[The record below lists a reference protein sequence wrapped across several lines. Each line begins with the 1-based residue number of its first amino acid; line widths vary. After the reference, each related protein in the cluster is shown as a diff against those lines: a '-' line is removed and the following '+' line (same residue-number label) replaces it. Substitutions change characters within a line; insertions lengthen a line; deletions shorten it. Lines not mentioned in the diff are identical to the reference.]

1 MGMKL
6 KMTATMIA
14 LFLGATSVAAQR
26 HEVGLTAG
34 IMKPGESGLS
44 LVGSDLGNSFAFQ
57 IDYSARVLSMGI
69 AAMYLDVPLALAT
82 KTNFETSNAFSLRS
96 YSSLFFTP
104 GFKLKL
110 LPSRSVSPYVVAG
123 IGFARLNP
131 SAERINGNPV
141 GDNAKVDNAYSIG
154 GGVDIKVA
162 PRFSIRGE
170 VRDYN
175 TGTPDFEANL
185 LKKRQHN
192 LFATGGVVIRF

>member
-1 MGMKL
+1 MGL
-6 KMTATMIA
+6 KSKMAATMIA
-14 LFLGATSVAAQR
+14 LFLGAASVAAQR

-44 LVGSDLGNSFAFQ
+44 LVGTGLGNSFAFQ
-57 IDYSARVLSMGI
+57 VAYSARVFNMGI
-69 AAMYLDVPLALAT
+69 SSIYLDAPVAFAT

-104 GFKLKL
+104 GVKLKL
-110 LPSRSVSPYVVAG
+110 LPSRGVSPYVVAG
-123 IGFARLNP
+123 VGFARLNP
-131 SAERINGNPV
+131 SDERINGMPNR
-141 GDNAKVDNAYSIG
+141 DNAKLDNAYSIG

-162 PRFSIRGE
+162 PRISIRGE

-175 TGTPDFEANL
+175 TGAPDFEANL

-192 LFATGGVVIRF
+192 LFVTGGAVIRF

>member
-1 MGMKL
+1 MGFKL
-6 KMTATMIA
+6 RMTATMIT

-34 IMKPGESGLS
+34 IMKPGDSGLS
-44 LVGSDLGNSFAFQ
+44 LVGTDLGNSFAFQ
-57 IDYSARVLSMGI
+57 VDYSARVFNMGI
-69 AAMYLDVPLALAT
+69 SSIYLDVPLAFAT

-104 GFKLKL
+104 GVKLKV
-110 LPSRSVSPYVVAG
+110 LPSHSVSPYVVAG
-123 IGFARLNP
+123 IGVARLSP
-131 SAERINGNPV
+131 SNERINGNPV
-141 GDNAKVDNAYSIG
+141 GDNAKLDNAYSIG

-162 PRFSIRGE
+162 PRISIRGE

-175 TGTPDFEANL
+175 TGAPDFEANL

-192 LFATGGVVIRF
+192 LFVTGGVVLRF